1 MVALGKWFCIHGGFS
16 SKRWDDSTGSRERFR
31 RQSFQGR
38 KIATNTPSQPPKAHW
53 IILQLP
59 ATRGFG
65 SPFHNKCRFI
75 SFYIRVLGL
84 KFLWSHSQTRVW
96 RHDNMTTWHHDHD
109 HDNHHHHHQNTKC
122 HHPASFLANVIWDS
136 MVHQRISTSWL
147 KSINYIIYWLVVSTP
162 LKNMK
167 VNGKDYPIYYGK

>member
-1 MVALGKWFCIHGGFS
+1 MVGFPPRDGMTLLEVEKDFVVIVISGAKNSNKYPIPTTKNTLNHTATSCNTWF
-16 SKRWDDSTGSRERFR
+16 R
-31 RQSFQGR
+31 
-38 KIATNTPSQPPKAHW
+38 
-53 IILQLP
+53 
-59 ATRGFG
+59 
-65 SPFHNKCRFI
+65 SPFHNTCRFM

-96 RHDNMTTWHHDHD
+96 RHDDMTTWQHDHDHD

-136 MVHQRISTSWL
+136 MVHQSISTSWL
-147 KSINYIIYWLVVSTP
+147 KSINYIIFWLVVSTP